1 MADSNNKKNG
11 TFKWIIALCLTA
23 TLAIIGWTIT
33 GTLATRMRILGD
45 IQASYSV
52 LNANLM
58 ANNIRIS
65 VLENKYETI
74 YLALTE
80 IKSMVGKRSEP

>member
-1 MADSNNKKNG
+1 MSDQTPKRNG
-11 TFKWIIALCLTA
+11 TLKWIIALCLTA

-33 GTLATRMRILGD
+33 GTLATRLKILEN
-45 IQASYSV
+45 IQVSYSV

-65 VLENKYETI
+65 VLENKYDTI
-74 YLALTE
+74 QAALAE
-80 IKSMVGKRSEP
+80 IKAILTKRAEP